1 MRPLKAIINHQALL
15 TNLNHVKKIANQSKV
30 MSVLKANAYGHN
42 LLDVAKTL
50 NSSDGFAVL
59 SINEAIQLRENN
71 FKQTILL
78 LEGFFDKDEVNIAS
92 ELRVNVTV
100 HNQRQI
106 ELINKAKP
114 RFPIN
119 IHLKVNT
126 GMNRLG
132 FMPDEINYLLESLN
146 SNPYIED
153 IVLMTHFSTA
163 DEKEGIEKQ
172 LGIFNLISDNYNYS
186 ASVAN
191 SAAIIRYPESR
202 LDWVRPGIMLYGLS
216 PFKDKTAK
224 ELDLIP
230 AMTLMS
236 EIIAVQNIKAGSSVG
251 YGLDFKANKD
261 MRIGIVACGYADGYP
276 RHAKNG
282 TPVAIDGYLSSLV
295 GRVSMDMLYVDLT
308 KIPSANIGS
317 KVELWGEKVS
327 VDSVAQF
334 SGTVGYE
341 LICAISASQRVPL
354 RNINAK
360 K

>member
-92 ELRVNVTV
+92 ELRINVTV

-114 RFPIN
+114 SFPIN

-224 ELDLIP
+224 ELELIP

-354 RNINAK
+354 RNINAQK
-360 K
+360 

>member
-1 MRPLKAIINHQALL
+1 MRPLKATINHQALL
-15 TNLNHVKKIANQSKV
+15 SNLSYIKKIANQSKV

-50 NSSDGFAVL
+50 KASDGFAVL
-59 SINEAIQLRENN
+59 TINEAIQLRDNKFN
-71 FKQTILL
+71 QSLLL

-92 ELRVNVTV
+92 ELRINVTV

-114 RFPIN
+114 SFPIN

-282 TPVAIDGYLSSLV
+282 TPVAIDGQLSFLV

-317 KVELWGEKVS
+317 KVELWGEQVF
-327 VDSVAQF
+327 VDSVAKF

-354 RNINAK
+354 RNIDAQK
-360 K
+360 

>member
-114 RFPIN
+114 SFPIN

-276 RHAKNG
+276 RHAKN
-282 TPVAIDGYLSSLV
+282 
-295 GRVSMDMLYVDLT
+295 
-308 KIPSANIGS
+308 
-317 KVELWGEKVS
+317 
-327 VDSVAQF
+327 
-334 SGTVGYE
+334 
-341 LICAISASQRVPL
+341 
-354 RNINAK
+354 
-360 K
+360 